1 MTRHSSEQ
9 PRGDWADGGRCEWM
23 YELYVDEVLPRGVK
37 RAVGTI
43 VVDARHD
50 SRDQAWF

>member
-1 MTRHSSEQ
+1 MV
-9 PRGDWADGGRCEWM
+9 ADGEWM

-43 VVDARHD
+43 VVDARQD
-50 SRDQAWF
+50 SRDHATDVWTGSSGEWAA